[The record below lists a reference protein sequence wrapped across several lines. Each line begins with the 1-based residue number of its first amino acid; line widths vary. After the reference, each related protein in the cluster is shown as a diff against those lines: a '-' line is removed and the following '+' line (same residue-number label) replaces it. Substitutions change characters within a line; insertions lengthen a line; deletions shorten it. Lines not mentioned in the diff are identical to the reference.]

1 MDATSFRKL
10 WLAGVT
16 MLLAGGTPAALPQ
29 ATTQPT
35 AQIRDHFQRAQSAL
49 QANDSASAESE
60 FHAVLAL
67 DPRNAG
73 AHAGIGVLDM
83 GRGDCRAASDEFHSA
98 LAAQPSFVRALALL
112 GICQKKLG
120 DDSAAASLQKAF
132 QKLQETPLRVQV
144 GMELADLYE
153 QQGDPEAA
161 ASLMRQL
168 VHIDPDNPNI
178 LFAAQRIYSGLA
190 DDTLNKLAVV
200 APHSARMQQA
210 IAEKLIN
217 AGDLKAAIDHYRN
230 AQQIDPHLPGL
241 HFELGEA
248 ILESAPVDA
257 VAQAEAQKEL
267 EAAVAI
273 DGDTAKTECELGRIA
288 ALQSQLD
295 QAFAHYQRA
304 YQLNPNEVEAQM
316 GMAKLLMTQEKPQE
330 AIKYLRMAVQSDP
343 LNGEAHYR
351 LGLACRALK
360 LTDESKKEIHLF
372 QEIKKTK
379 DQVKEIYR
387 QMNRRPKP
395 ETDEASGDESTG
407 HDPSDQDAAGH
418 DAADS
423 HP

>member
-1 MDATSFRKL
+1 
-10 WLAGVT
+10 
-16 MLLAGGTPAALPQ
+16 
-29 ATTQPT
+29 
-35 AQIRDHFQRAQSAL
+35 
-49 QANDSASAESE
+49 
-60 FHAVLAL
+60 
-67 DPRNAG
+67 
-73 AHAGIGVLDM
+73 M

-248 ILESAPVDA
+248 VLESAPVDA

-395 ETDEASGDESTG
+395 ETDEASE
-407 HDPSDQDAAGH
+407 H